1 LNLTFTIFSNKLFT
15 YYLFDF
21 QCFIYFFEKILKKY
35 FGITKGFVDLSTK
48 TFVDT
53 NNTYMKPTDSE
64 LEILQVLWSN
74 GQSSVREVFESL
86 DKKDVGYTTI
96 LKLMQIMHDK
106 GMVSRDT
113 SSKTHLY
120 TAQLVKEET
129 QGKIL
134 DKMIDSVYNGST
146 SRLVMQALGNERAS
160 KEELD
165 EIKAFLKSLEN

>member
-1 LNLTFTIFSNKLFT
+1 MNLTFTIISNKLFT

-21 QCFIYFFEKILKKY
+21 QCFIYLFEKILKKY

-53 NNTYMKPTDSE
+53 NDTYMKPTDSE

-120 TAQLVKEET
+120 TAQLVKEEI

>member
-1 LNLTFTIFSNKLFT
+1 MNLTFTIISKKLFA
-15 YYLFDF
+15 YYLVDF
-21 QCFIYFFEKILKKY
+21 QCFIYFSEKLLKKY

-48 TFVDT
+48 IFVDT
-53 NNTYMKPTDSE
+53 NDTYMKPTDSE